1 MSQIGNTTKSFGRE
15 YNISISNLGGEQILA
30 SEVLRKNTILIDA
43 KVNDSLED
51 NGSYTLFVTDGNG
64 TPVRL
69 TYTMQPGNGLYA
81 DPNDTDVLRMCI
93 DENSIMADDG
103 DELYVNKYNII
114 DCYTLT
120 VNAIEGDTAKRGR
133 IGVVTAHLDP
143 ASSTSYG
150 ISKGD
155 DITLTTYVDPEYP
168 GQIRVNTQYLDK
180 VDDASNTDG
189 IVRHSSEWSR
199 TIAAVDGK
207 LSVLT
212 YNLDKAT
219 NTKFGIAKGDENTI
233 MAADG
238 LLTVNTAGLD
248 HADNSIYG
256 IVKGDG
262 ITTNISNGVASVLTS
277 GLDMATAGTLI
288 DGAYKGGQYGTVLL
302 DGWSINRSPNNGA
315 IEVQRFPEIEALLKT
330 NNPEHEVFARD
341 IEDLKNRVAKLET
354 WALQEKI
361 EFLITVG
368 DPTTELP
375 EPVFDKTT
383 WSIVNKYSDRKTI
396 SFQIKTN
403 CKYYINVDYKAGTND
418 KGQVSLISV
427 QCGSGA
433 VVPANSLSN
442 TPFLATD
449 QTVQTL
455 YFTFAVKNYEEDNN
469 IASVNTNVIIT
480 AASINDAAIKQTSF
494 HIFKCWN
501 NSAYEEGKPSYPPVD
516 PPIDRKANWI
526 IENGTEKLQ
535 LAQDTSKVI
544 TNTLAYS
551 KTGSK
556 NFYFNTYVKATYYD
570 GDPTTTDPT
579 SWINQS
585 SAIGTGQ
592 YDVTVEYSSTENGPW
607 SPSKPAGMEWINTQI
622 TASYNSTKRFNVLT
636 AYSNK
641 PLDKAER
648 SAFIKISLPST
659 VTTTSKVNTT
669 VSVPNITDEL
679 ETSDKLEKITK
690 FETTAIPTIK
700 TTYADTANN
709 SITKKVGIIKKAT
722 PILTNSGIKPSSRAE
737 ILQEDVA
744 EFETTYAKLTALQ
757 TQVNNKEILLTD
769 KVSYVEY
776 NTYLNKA
783 VKLSDNLANK
793 FNKFVV
799 EANSAVDEVV
809 TVSNKAQ
816 RSLIFKYT
824 EKMDYANPVISV
836 STSISYNGYNGISY
850 TISRNANSLLNS
862 SYWGVSIKYN
872 FVNKN
877 GDLVDAEG
885 KNTTPLKE
893 YSIPIINPGTAI
905 TYTGYYS
912 NSDILLASSGKRI
925 DNTTETIYYNVVA
938 ISAGTKD
945 RGSLW
950 GIGQGN
956 KDSGFLYWGSYNY
969 STGKALDKIPDDI
982 YLTFKLTGQDARY
995 SNNQKYSFWSLNAKN
1010 QSNGYEQAFEQ
1021 ANEIEFVGLSKVR
1034 YNKSPNATTYKS
1046 IKLGNNIYILKNAAN
1061 TSIQTPL
1068 ISNGFSAGTERTN
1081 LNTIAQNYYNSNK
1094 SSLVLTKNTIPIE
1107 VANNITGIKIK
1118 SVTIIPDNAFAGT
1131 MGDPI
1136 ISSTGSWRT
1145 NSGNNSTNANNTK
1158 YTFGDARISSMYIE
1172 PWDDMSM
1179 TIKFTI
1185 TGGKATNIPN
1195 GTTIVETTSSNN
1207 GSTKFTFLQNSKSY
1221 ISTQFYNHYRFS
1233 ATTWNNNSCVV
1244 TYELY
1249 NQYSISK
1256 TGIMNDKITLYSK
1269 STNKLQTYYSDN
1281 EIKYAMTNTSRDA
1294 AYQQTP
1300 LLVYIT
1306 GIKFWIGINTSGI
1319 VVAKK
1324 FESSTSSMGVQVTVS
1339 GQFQTVVAKSL
1350 SITNALYTSTTTVSN
1365 TVTTTNTSYYNTSY
1379 NRY

>member
-1 MSQIGNTTKSFGRE
+1 MSQIGNTTKSFGRD
-15 YNISISNLGGEQILA
+15 YNISISNLGGEEILA

-43 KVNDSLED
+43 KVDNNLED
-51 NGSYTLFVTDGNG
+51 TGSYTLFVTDANG
-64 TPVRL
+64 IPVRL

-103 DELYVNKYNII
+103 DELYVNKHNII

-143 ASSTSYG
+143 ATSTSYG

-189 IVRHSSEWSR
+189 IVRHSSEMSR
-199 TIAAVDGK
+199 TIEAVDGK
-207 LSVLT
+207 LKVLT
-212 YNLDKAT
+212 ENLVKAT
-219 NTKFGIAKGDENTI
+219 NSLYGIAKGDENTI
-233 MAADG
+233 MASDG

-248 HADNSIYG
+248 HADNSSYG
-256 IVKGDG
+256 TVKGDG
-262 ITTNISNGVASVLTS
+262 TTINISDGVASVLTA
-277 GLDMATAGTLI
+277 GLDTATV
-288 DGAYKGGQYGTVLL
+288 DRYGTVML
-302 DGWSINRSPNNGA
+302 DGYSINVSPVNGK

-433 VVPANSLSN
+433 VIPANSLSN

-501 NSAYEEGKPSYPPVD
+501 NSAYEEDKPDYPAVD
-516 PPIDRKANWI
+516 PPVEKKANWI

-535 LAQDTSKVI
+535 LAQGTSNII

-570 GDPTTTDPT
+570 GDPTTTDPID
-579 SWINQS
+579 WINQS
-585 SAIGTGQ
+585 SAIGSGQ
-592 YDVTVEYSSTENGPW
+592 YDVKVEYSSTGTDGTW
-607 SPSKPAGMEWINTQI
+607 SQSKPAGMEWINTQI

-636 AYSNK
+636 AYSNR

-648 SAFIKISLPST
+648 SAFIKISLPAT

-669 VSVPNITDEL
+669 VTVPNITEKINNKFIVPDTL
-679 ETSDKLEKITK
+679 ETSVKLEKVTLFK
-690 FETTAIPTIK
+690 TTAVPTIK
-700 TTYADTANN
+700 TTYNTANN
-709 SITKKVGIIKKAT
+709 SITKQTGVIKKAT
-722 PILTNSGIKPSSRAE
+722 SILTNSGITVSSRAE
-737 ILQEDVA
+737 ILKEDVA
-744 EFETTYAKLTALQ
+744 EFETTYAKLSELQ
-757 TQVNNKEILLTD
+757 TKVNSKEILLTD

-783 VKLSDNLANK
+783 VKLSDDLAKK
-793 FNKFVV
+793 FNKFVE
-799 EANSAVDEVV
+799 EADSAVDEVV
-809 TVSNKAQ
+809 TVSNAGQ

-824 EKMDYANPVISV
+824 ETMNYANPVISV

-850 TISRNANSLLNS
+850 TISRNANSLLNNPD
-862 SYWGVSIKYN
+862 WGVTIKYN

-893 YSIPIINPGTAI
+893 YSIPIIKPGTAI
-905 TYTGYYS
+905 TYTGHYS
-912 NSDILLASSGKRI
+912 NSDVSLASSGKRI

-938 ISAGTKD
+938 ISVGTKD

-950 GIGQGN
+950 GWEWTGN
-956 KDSGFLYWGSYNY
+956 NDSGFLYWGSYK
-969 STGKALDKIPDDI
+969 SGGGTLDKIPDDI
-982 YLTFKLTGQDARY
+982 YLTFKLTGQDAKY
-995 SNNQKYSFWSLNAKN
+995 SRNQKYSFWSLNAKN
-1010 QSNGYEQAFEQ
+1010 QGNGYEQAFEQ
-1021 ANEIEFVGLSKVR
+1021 ADEIEFVGLSKVR

-1046 IKLGNNIYILKNAAN
+1046 IKLGNNLYILKNSAR
-1061 TSIQTPL
+1061 TSIQTPECKQ
-1068 ISNGFSAGTERTN
+1068 SAAAERTL
-1081 LNTIAQNYYNSNK
+1081 LNTISQEYYNNNTSA
-1094 SSLVLTKNTIPIE
+1094 LVLSKNTIPIE

-1118 SVTIIPDNAFAGT
+1118 SVTITPDNAFAGT

-1136 ISSTGSWRT
+1136 ISSTGSWRA
-1145 NSGNNSTNANNTK
+1145 NSGSNSTNANNIK
-1158 YTFGDARISSMYIE
+1158 YTFGDARISSMSIE

-1195 GTTIVETTSSNN
+1195 GTTIVETKSSNN
-1207 GSTKFTFLQNSKSY
+1207 GSTKFTFLQDSKSY

-1233 ATTWNNNSCVV
+1233 ATAWNNNSCVV

-1249 NQYSISK
+1249 NQYSVSN
-1256 TGIMNDKITLYSK
+1256 TGIMTDKITLYSK
-1269 STNKLQTYYSDN
+1269 STNKLQTYYSDVP
-1281 EIKYAMTNTSRDA
+1281 IKYAMTNISRDA

-1324 FESSTSSMGVQVTVS
+1324 FESSTSSMGAQVTVS
-1339 GQFQTVVAKSL
+1339 GQFQSVIAKTL
-1350 SITNALYTSTTTVSN
+1350 SITNALYTSTTTVTN
-1365 TVTTTNTSYYNTSY
+1365 TVTTTNTSYYNISY
-1379 NRY
+1379 NRYK